1 MRKNTEFYTEAGAD
15 WVIFRGVKLHIIQSV
30 DDYRIND
37 KVVFMYVNDPNGEI
51 SVEQRLAVFYELQES
66 YPYHNMMVCIRGVK
80 STVDI
85 NSMYHAHYFRDL
97 NVLQYRSGFSKL
109 LTEQEKEQ
117 KICLFYFSP
126 EKETRE
132 GRQFVRKDICEL
144 ICKQPRQRLV
154 SAV

>member
-1 MRKNTEFYTEAGAD
+1 MYNQLDELTYDLQQGFVDDNDNSDEECFLDVRKNTEFYTEVGAD

-51 SVEQRLAVFYELQES
+51 SVEQRLAVLYELQES

-109 LTEQEKEQ
+109 LTE
-117 KICLFYFSP
+117 
-126 EKETRE
+126 
-132 GRQFVRKDICEL
+132 
-144 ICKQPRQRLV
+144 
-154 SAV
+154 